1 MFCSQNPMF
10 EALFV
15 TTMLLYQLPVF
26 FLSYPHVVFLKK
38 IPEKKT
44 TESCQVNR
52 DKNPFIEYDAREK
65 RLNQAL
71 GIAWDASVDDCFGV
85 VPNTWGYNLIND
97 DCMMIS
103 SEVILYYPWL
113 CLNISY
119 IYITLRIIAIH
130 ELWNP
135 FLTSQHK
142 ETTKGFEHCFQLP
155 ILKHSCE
162 LKLFYLLGSKRIHNP
177 VKQSCMIPIHQPW
190 ILIRQYPILF
200 HWCSRPD
207 VDSLRNFP
215 GLKQQQWEHNQ
226 ASYGHKNVYISP
238 LIMSRGNWEDSL
250 AIFCKN
256 VFFIG
261 DIDQKKGLVNHPPNF
276 AMFIG
281 GIV

>member
-1 MFCSQNPMF
+1 M
-10 EALFV
+10 
-15 TTMLLYQLPVF
+15 
-26 FLSYPHVVFLKK
+26 VV
-38 IPEKKT
+38 
-44 TESCQVNR
+44 
-52 DKNPFIEYDAREK
+52 
-65 RLNQAL
+65 
-71 GIAWDASVDDCFGV
+71 
-85 VPNTWGYNLIND
+85 
-97 DCMMIS
+97 
-103 SEVILYYPWL
+103 
-113 CLNISY
+113 LNISY

-200 HWCSRPD
+200 QGCSRPD

-238 LIMSRGNWEDSL
+238 LIMSRGKLRGFVSNL
-250 AIFCKN
+250 LQKC
-256 VFFIG
+256 FFHRWYWPKKRIG
-261 DIDQKKGLVNHPPNF
+261 KPSPNF